1 MMPARNWLGALRGD
15 QRGAAVMELALVA
28 PIFATMLIGMV
39 DIGRGY
45 SMKLQLEQ
53 AAQRAIEKV
62 MNGQADKTSA
72 AALKTEAAT
81 TAGVAET
88 SVIVDYWLECN
99 SARQSS
105 YDTTCDS
112 GSGVSGGGSSGAIS
126 RRYLTVQISKT
137 FTPMFASKWL
147 GSNTDGTFTVIGKT
161 GVRTQ

>member
-1 MMPARNWLGALRGD
+1 MRRPLKSLRGD
-15 QRGAAVMELALVA
+15 GRGAATLELALVA
-28 PIFATMLIGMV
+28 PVLATMLIGMV

-62 MNGQADKTSA
+62 MTGQADKSTV

-81 TAGVAET
+81 TASVPE
-88 SVIVDYWLECN
+88 SQVIVNYWLECDG
-99 SARQSS
+99 ATQGT
-105 YDTTCDS
+105 YDTTCS
-112 GSGVSGGGSSGAIS
+112 MGAVS

-137 FTPMFASKWL
+137 FTPMFSAKWL
-147 GSNTDGTFTVIGKT
+147 GSNPDGTFTVIGKT

>member
-1 MMPARNWLGALRGD
+1 MSLRRISLLAPVRD
-15 QRGAAVMELALVA
+15 QRGAAVIELAIIA

-62 MNGQADKTSA
+62 MNGQADKSTA

-81 TAGVAET
+81 TAGVPET
-88 SVIVDYWLECN
+88 SVTVDFWLECDN
-99 SARQSS
+99 ARQAN
-105 YDTTCDS
+105 YDSVC
-112 GSGVSGGGSSGAIS
+112 SSGAVY
-126 RRYLTVQISKT
+126 RRYLTVQIDKI
-137 FTPMFASKWL
+137 FTPMFATKWL
-147 GSNTDGTFTVIGKT
+147 GANSDGTFTVVGKT

>member
-1 MMPARNWLGALRGD
+1 MGRVAAMLGALRRD
-15 QRGAAVMELALVA
+15 PRGAAVIELAIVA
-28 PIFATMLIGMV
+28 PVFATMLIGMV

-62 MNGQADKTSA
+62 MNGQADKSTA

-81 TAGVAET
+81 TAGVPET
-88 SVIVDYWLECN
+88 DVVVDFWLECD
-99 SARQSS
+99 SARQAS
-105 YDTTCDS
+105 YDTVCAS
-112 GSGVSGGGSSGAIS
+112 GTVY

-137 FTPMFASKWL
+137 FTPMFATKWL
-147 GSNTDGTFTVIGKT
+147 GANSNGSFTVVGKT